1 VELEELATPSLVVG
15 FRDEW
20 LNIPPTAIRLW
31 EKALLEPYA
40 PRYVDVG
47 GWPRARRSA
56 SSQVD

>member
-1 VELEELATPSLVVG
+1 VCLTSSHRVEEERAELEELAPPSLVVG

-40 PRYVDVG
+40 PR
-47 GWPRARRSA
+47 
-56 SSQVD
+56 